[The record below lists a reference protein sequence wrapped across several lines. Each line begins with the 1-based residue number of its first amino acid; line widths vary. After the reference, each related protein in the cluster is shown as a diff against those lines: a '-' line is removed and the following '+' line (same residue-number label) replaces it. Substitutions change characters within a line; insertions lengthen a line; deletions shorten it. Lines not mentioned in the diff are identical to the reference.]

1 MDITVSKALLRK
13 SSAERARLIGDV
25 RRYVTNDN
33 FINIMSNLDVNDTK
47 QISRICQQFA
57 AFNSLEKLWDEVELW
72 LGS

>member
-25 RRYVTNDN
+25 RRYVTNDT
-33 FINIMSNLDVNDTK
+33 FINILSNLDVNDTK
-47 QISRICQQFA
+47 QISRVCRQLS
-57 AFNSLEKLWDEVELW
+57 AFNSLEALWDEVELW